1 MEIQTASNW
10 FPLRLL
16 FTLPDYLPQKDFL
29 IMNIESAQFVLSVLV
44 QVLVLGLVG
53 YLSLAFFGSFLPH
66 KLATV
71 TQKQKAIKSAPVPIA
86 LLPSAVITPI
96 VPVCAVA
103 SPSDS
108 SPQAKKPN
116 NAELRTLCSKNGIK
130 WRNAQ
135 PDRKH
140 LTSAQ
145 MLKKLQ
151 EVGIL

>member
-1 MEIQTASNW
+1 MEIQIASNW

-16 FTLPDYLPQKDFL
+16 FTSPDYLPQKDFL

-44 QVLVLGLVG
+44 QVLALGLVG
-53 YLSLAFFGSFLPH
+53 YLSLAFFCTFMPQ

-71 TQKQKAIKSAPVPIA
+71 TQKQKDIKSAPVPIA
-86 LLPSAVITPI
+86 LLPSTVTPI

-108 SPQAKKPN
+108 SPQAKKSN
-116 NAELRTLCSKNGIK
+116 NAELRTLCSRNGIK